1 MNINNY
7 ISSGDHLL
15 NLIHNATLMGYHK
28 SPKFIEFLVK
38 NNFVFRGV
46 DCDNKLSNLIRAI
59 DLFEEKYED
68 KVELHWLRKGH
79 NSYAPV
85 FKVLYPKFNIINS
98 EGKSHEIRD
107 LFVLHE
113 FYYSSFGSF
122 TIHRPEG
129 GRLSKTVEEV
139 VSGYQ
144 QSHLTGYSEW
154 LSGPLDATS
163 FCLGNSTDVAMML
176 AEFEAELDWDRL
188 ELYLYCVDSMVPW
201 ESLEGVPYRYISSI
215 KNSTSPSVSS
225 YDTRNAERIVQR
237 ILSNKIPLDVDF
249 YIKDN
254 RYKIATNRRASDF
267 IKKIVLDTLTVS
279 DYKRILVTVHPSDC
293 QKYLAMGTTAISNS
307 MEVEAKDQYTIFRG
321 KKVYAKVIKEKQ
333 EKEKQVSIEDYI
345 IYPKFLDY
353 VCRELE
359 YKIYEKAVANSAA
372 RYFSTISDAN
382 RSVASDTVSL

>member
-1 MNINNY
+1 MNITNY
-7 ISSGDHLL
+7 ISSGDHLV

-28 SPKFIEFLVK
+28 SPKFIKFLVE
-38 NNFVFRGV
+38 NDFVFGGV
-46 DCDNKLSNLIRAI
+46 DCDNKLNNLIRAI

-68 KVELHWLRKGH
+68 KVELHWIRKGH
-79 NSYAPV
+79 KIYAPV

-129 GRLSKTVEEV
+129 GRLSKTVEEI

-144 QSHLTGYSEW
+144 QSHLSSHSEW
-154 LSGPLDATS
+154 LFSPFDATS

-215 KNSTSPSVSS
+215 KNSTSPSVGS

-249 YIKDN
+249 YVKDS
-254 RYKIATNRRASDF
+254 RYRIATNKRASNF
-267 IKKIVLDTLTVS
+267 IKKVVLERLEIS
-279 DYKRILVTVHPSDC
+279 AYKNILVTVDPNNS
-293 QKYLAMGTTAISNS
+293 QRYLAMGTTSISKA
-307 MEVEAKDQYTIFRG
+307 MEIISKEHYTIFRG
-321 KKVYAKVIKEKQ
+321 KKVYPRIIKEKQ

-345 IYPKFLDY
+345 IYPKFLEH

-372 RYFSTISDAN
+372 RYLSTISDAN

>member
-1 MNINNY
+1 MNITNY
-7 ISSGDHLL
+7 ISSGEHLL
-15 NLIHNATLMGYHK
+15 NLIHNATLMGCHK
-28 SPKFIEFLVK
+28 SPKFIQFLVK
-38 NNFVFRGV
+38 NDFVFRGV
-46 DCDNKLSNLIRAI
+46 DCDNKLNNLIRAI

-68 KVELHWLRKGH
+68 KVELHWIRKGF
-79 NSYAPV
+79 NNYAPV

-144 QSHLTGYSEW
+144 QSHLTSHSEW
-154 LSGPLDATS
+154 LSSPLDATS

-188 ELYLYCVDSMVPW
+188 ELYLYCVDSMISW

-215 KNSTSPSVSS
+215 KNSTSPSVGS

-249 YIKDN
+249 YVKDS
-254 RYKIATNRRASDF
+254 RYRIATNKRASNF
-267 IKKIVLDTLTVS
+267 IKEVVLERLEIS
-279 DYKRILVTVHPSDC
+279 AYKNILVTVDPNNC
-293 QKYLAMGTTAISNS
+293 QRYLAMGTTSISKG
-307 MEVEAKDQYTIFRG
+307 MEIINKEHYTIFRG
-321 KKVYAKVIKEKQ
+321 KKVYPRVIKEKQ

-345 IYPKFLDY
+345 IYPKFLEH

-372 RYFSTISDAN
+372 RYLSTISDAN

>member
-1 MNINNY
+1 MNITNY
-7 ISSGDHLL
+7 ISSGEPLL

-28 SPKFIEFLVK
+28 SPKFIKFLVK
-38 NNFVFRGV
+38 NDFVFRGV
-46 DCDNKLSNLIRAI
+46 GCDNKLNNLIRAI

-68 KVELHWLRKGH
+68 KVELHWVRKGL
-79 NSYAPV
+79 NNYAPV

-144 QSHLTGYSEW
+144 QSHLSGHSEW
-154 LSGPLDATS
+154 LATPLEATS

-188 ELYLYCVDSMVPW
+188 ELYLYCVDSMISW

-215 KNSTSPSVSS
+215 KNSTSPSISS

-249 YIKDN
+249 YVKDN
-254 RYKIATNRRASDF
+254 RYRIATNKRASNF
-267 IKKIVLDTLTVS
+267 IKEIVLERLEIS
-279 DYKRILVTVHPSDC
+279 AYKNILVTVDPNNC
-293 QKYLAMGTTAISNS
+293 QRYLAMGTTSISKA
-307 MEVEAKDQYTIFRG
+307 MEIINKHHYTIFRG
-321 KKVYAKVIKEKQ
+321 KKVYPRVIKEKQ

-345 IYPKFLDY
+345 IYPKFLEH

-372 RYFSTISDAN
+372 RYLSTISDAN